1 MGWCQPRH
9 CGEFWLCSAKAVG
22 LGRDRLGLP
31 AGCGVPHCP
40 LPKLSWSSPFQT
52 LAKQPS
58 SPFSSSSCFPPAS
71 EAKQNAVLTKNNNRR
86 QIQTMDK
93 PPVRARATRILPEE
107 DGIIRRP
114 LRHLSI
120 AAVCGPAFRRGRR
133 LPAGK
138 SGSSKVSAFRSR
150 GCGHLGSHH

>member
-1 MGWCQPRH
+1 M
-9 CGEFWLCSAKAVG
+9 LSKAVG

-31 AGCGVPHCP
+31 EGCGVPHCP
-40 LPKLSWSSPFQT
+40 LPKLSWSSPLQT
-52 LAKQPS
+52 LPQQPS
-58 SPFSSSSCFPPAS
+58 SPFSSSYFPPAS

-120 AAVCGPAFRRGRR
+120 AAVCGPAF
-133 LPAGK
+133 
-138 SGSSKVSAFRSR
+138 
-150 GCGHLGSHH
+150 